1 MLTGQNNSMIFEI
14 SPNKIGSVRTPVKIM
29 TEIKRTILVINSN
42 TQFVVEDLKGNPKFT
57 SRLFIRVRKWR
68 NKESTKMLV
77 LEKNNRGC

>member
-1 MLTGQNNSMIFEI
+1 MLTGQNNSIIFDI
-14 SPNKIGSVRTPVKIM
+14 SPNKIGSVVTQVEIITKVKC
-29 TEIKRTILVINSN
+29 TILVINSN

>member
-1 MLTGQNNSMIFEI
+1 MLTGQNNSIIFEI

-42 TQFVVEDLKGNPKFT
+42 TQFVVEDLRGIPKFT